1 MQALLIQAVN
11 KRFRPPVL
19 AGRGVTS
26 AFALSDRHGNN
37 SRTSPPPPRMPAPSA
52 ESPESRNTRT
62 LLDTIAR
69 LLVPIV
75 RLLIARGISY
85 QVTSEL
91 LKRVYVHS
99 ARRHFADD
107 DATGTRLSL
116 LTGLNRK
123 EIRRLTTDAAADNR
137 PEDIASFASATH
149 AVWRSVRRWRDRDGN
164 PKPLPRR
171 STGRQ
176 ASFDELV
183 RSITLDHRPAAVLEE
198 LARLGYASEDEAGM
212 VRLNPQAFL
221 TQRSFSD
228 KLLPLGENLE
238 DHANAAVENVLS
250 PQPRF
255 LERSVFSDE
264 LSAESVAILAE
275 KTQAQWRRVHDA
287 TVKLAIAAEN
297 RDTAAGRK
305 GNMRMR
311 VGMYF
316 YAEKNEGQK

>member
-1 MQALLIQAVN
+1 MQAP
-11 KRFRPPVL
+11 FRPAINIRSRIPAM
-19 AGRGVTS
+19 AGREVTR

-37 SRTSPPPPRMPAPSA
+37 SRTGSTPPRMSVPSA

-69 LLVPIV
+69 LLAPIV

-91 LKRVYVHS
+91 LKRVYVDS

-123 EIRRLTTDAAADNR
+123 EIRRLTTDAAEEFR

-198 LARLGYASEDEAGM
+198 LVRLGYASEDEAGM

-238 DHANAAVENVLS
+238 DHANAAVANVLS
-250 PQPRF
+250 AQPRF

-264 LSAESVAILAE
+264 LSAESVAMLAE
-275 KTQAQWRRVHDA
+275 KTQAQWQRVHDA
-287 TVKLAIAAEN
+287 TVKQAIAAEN
-297 RDTAAGRK
+297 RDAAAGRE
-305 GNMRMR
+305 GNMRIR

-316 YAEKNEGQK
+316 YAEKKEEQK